1 MTKTETLTEGKWNES
16 ETSEYTKAAEI
27 YNPVLQFLKKLQEE
41 NKEDDDG

>member
-1 MTKTETLTEGKWNES
+1 MSEEKTLAAGKWNETES
-16 ETSEYTKAAEI
+16 SEYTQAAKI